1 MRTFHIGGI
10 AAQHLTGVADV
21 RKRRQENL
29 RQLHEDIEKGLVGFG
44 ATSGKEKAKA
54 IQGVLTLLEDPV
66 SGILRVG
73 ELLEARRPKGQAIV
87 TEVDGIVHRIETE
100 VLRRVIIAS
109 ETPLKE
115 VRGENLVEAVVNPR
129 TKKVLLKA
137 GLANLDRFASK
148 HRDEVP
154 FVVLHRSYLVPYR
167 GYLQVERGMKVRAGD
182 RLTQGPL
189 DPNELL
195 AMKGIRA
202 TQEYLL
208 QEVQAVYRTQAVDIN
223 DKHVEIIIAQMFRKR
238 RIEDPGDTEF
248 LPGQLVEL
256 AALREENNR
265 VRKAGGQ
272 EATASPVILGITE
285 ASLATDSFLSA
296 ASFQKTTKVLTEA
309 AIQGKEDILFG
320 LKENVIIG
328 RLVPAGTGY
337 AKHARAEVRS
347 LVPSE
352 DEALLSAL
360 AQSDH
365 DEEEQD
371 DFGEEGIYPGT
382 D

>member
-1 MRTFHIGGI
+1 
-10 AAQHLTGVADV
+10 
-21 RKRRQENL
+21 
-29 RQLHEDIEKGLVGFG
+29 
-44 ATSGKEKAKA
+44 
-54 IQGVLTLLEDPV
+54 
-66 SGILRVG
+66 
-73 ELLEARRPKGQAIV
+73 
-87 TEVDGIVHRIETE
+87 
-100 VLRRVIIAS
+100 
-109 ETPLKE
+109 
-115 VRGENLVEAVVNPR
+115 
-129 TKKVLLKA
+129 
-137 GLANLDRFASK
+137 
-148 HRDEVP
+148 
-154 FVVLHRSYLVPYR
+154 
-167 GYLQVERGMKVRAGD
+167 MKVRAGD

-256 AALREENNR
+256 AALRGENNR